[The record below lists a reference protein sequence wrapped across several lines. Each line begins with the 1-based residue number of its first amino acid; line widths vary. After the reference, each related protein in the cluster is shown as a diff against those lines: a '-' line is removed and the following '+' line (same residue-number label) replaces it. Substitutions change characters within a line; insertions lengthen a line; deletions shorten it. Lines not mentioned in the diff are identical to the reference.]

1 MYLFDQWEK
10 TSFETVLQNRGRNF
24 HASSFIVRGQAE
36 GHGDQRDVTFRV
48 NEFPAVTKIF
58 SAML

>member
-48 NEFPAVTKIF
+48 NEFPAVT
-58 SAML
+58 